1 MSEFF
6 LKFDFKG
13 EFTND
18 ILDSDCQNFL
28 SVVLVLLGWTLIVC
42 RWKLKLTCR
51 EKCEK
56 DPNKRKET
64 ETFEGPSDFSEKHY
78 SLLVSLPPTNNRVLL
93 WVQQRFWWCQLGL
106 CLSGPAE
113 VDLVERTLVW
123 THSCWVVW
131 FCRNINSSFTRH
143 KHLTTLKTGRLSQR
157 QYGGLW
163 LVRSFSP
170 FVHFIQ
176 PTEQRNQ
183 KDKPLKKE
191 ERENTSA
198 VAANESHPLQPRPH
212 WLRPLPPWCQKQ
224 QRDVVWWERPT
235 SPKIIFTW
243 ILSLMHSR
251 TKPIIRLIISLSAA
265 LNHFLLHCF
274 MKSLFLFFNRV
285 CFSCLLHLHCF
296 YPWFQI

>member
-143 KHLTTLKTGRLSQR
+143 KHLTTLKLEDFLRGSTVDCDWFVPSVRLSISFNQ
-157 QYGGLW
+157 QNKETKKINLW
-163 LVRSFSP
+163 KKKKERTPRLWQPMRVTPYSPAHIGSAPFHPGVRNSSVLRLMGATDFPKNHLYMNLISDAFKNQTNNPTYHFSVCCAESFS
-170 FVHFIQ
+170 
-176 PTEQRNQ
+176 
-183 KDKPLKKE
+183 
-191 ERENTSA
+191 S
-198 VAANESHPLQPRPH
+198 
-212 WLRPLPPWCQKQ
+212 
-224 QRDVVWWERPT
+224 
-235 SPKIIFTW
+235 
-243 ILSLMHSR
+243 
-251 TKPIIRLIISLSAA
+251 
-265 LNHFLLHCF
+265 
-274 MKSLFLFFNRV
+274 SLFYEKSF
-285 CFSCLLHLHCF
+285 CL
-296 YPWFQI
+296 